1 MNLTKNNLNNHC
13 MDIHGLVVCK
23 YCGIHISSVEKWLYE
38 HLKLNHNFKTI
49 ISDYF
54 ENTLFTIINEEV
66 TCSLCGDILTSLMD
80 NLEKVIYHYLS
91 YHKLSLN
98 SIGNLLIQ
106 NPSME
111 FNQTVCQIENIKLEA
126 NDVEIET
133 ANNEGC
139 LKSLE
144 QKEKNCLC
152 EEKVSDSPMKED
164 QTDENEINEN
174 ISEKS
179 FQSNFDMIS
188 DVVDYKIDGYNDIN
202 FSEVQCIFSDTSD
215 DAMSDNETLNN
226 KESQNID
233 KHDCRNKTNTLSESN
248 SSIVLKSL
256 CIKCEVCLSNFDKKH
271 KYIKHLERLHGFKC
285 SNNNESVS
293 DKAVRLNSKYVT
305 VVKKY
310 KNPLYLCLICKTE
323 TRSKMLARKHIRS
336 HDFWIS
342 EICDSSDIGYKCYF
356 CNDLFWTIENRNVHQ
371 IEKHLSLD
379 ESIKFM
385 KCYLCTTIFSS
396 KTCLKRHVQVEH
408 ESKEEFTSTSYKCMH
423 CHMLYPNLNQ
433 IRKHFKDDHP
443 GSKSLYCSF
452 STCRTKCSSKKV
464 LKNHFKNLHLT
475 QKSSQPQ
482 NCEICGKF
490 FKNLRCK
497 QLHVKMKHLNS
508 IKTGFKC
515 RVCDER
521 FETDEKRKEHM
532 EAFHP
537 GVATF
542 FCQYCNKGFRSKSG
556 LSSHRQTHSDLNLI
570 CPHCQKSFSRRDSYI
585 EHMLIHNGPRHR
597 CDQCGR
603 EFVQRSNLVRHKRIH
618 SGIKPYFC
626 QYCYRGFA
634 DKSACSSHERV
645 HTREEVC
652 ACPYCNRTFS
662 KKQKLKYHIRIHT
675 GEGLLTCTVCQ
686 KTFTSSYS
694 MKKHME
700 THSRRAIS
708 NGKYNKKE
716 LERHSDS

>member
-1 MNLTKNNLNNHC
+1 MSSTNSLKDLEILCDLCQEDFSSDEEISYHKIVYHNFSSCKFCHNSYENINERKNHEILEHYPLICIWCNECFLSYKVLNHHILKVHGCKICDFCTEKIYPKEIYLEHLSQKHKITAICKDNENTPHLILDPKNENQFLCKLCDKHLPVIFFYMHYKDEHNIKNYILLNIINKMGIKEYIKNKLDYHGTQISKIIPNCDAVVDSCKVSTDNTCKFCGHLYSFKAPREFHDIYCSGNFHCSKCNSSFDSIHERENHLGTEHFIYCPFGCTNMNLTKNNLNNHC

-139 LKSLE
+139 PKSLE

-152 EEKVSDSPMKED
+152 EEKAVSDSPMKED

-256 CIKCEVCLSNFDKKH
+256 CIKCEVCLSNFDKKD

-293 DKAVRLNSKYVT
+293 DKAVRLNSKYLT

-396 KTCLKRHVQVEH
+396 KV
-408 ESKEEFTSTSYKCMH
+408 
-423 CHMLYPNLNQ
+423 
-433 IRKHFKDDHP
+433 
-443 GSKSLYCSF
+443 
-452 STCRTKCSSKKV
+452 
-464 LKNHFKNLHLT
+464 
-475 QKSSQPQ
+475 
-482 NCEICGKF
+482 IC
-490 FKNLRCK
+490 N
-497 QLHVKMKHLNS
+497 VDN
-508 IKTGFKC
+508 
-515 RVCDER
+515 
-521 FETDEKRKEHM
+521 
-532 EAFHP
+532 
-537 GVATF
+537 
-542 FCQYCNKGFRSKSG
+542 
-556 LSSHRQTHSDLNLI
+556 
-570 CPHCQKSFSRRDSYI
+570 
-585 EHMLIHNGPRHR
+585 
-597 CDQCGR
+597 
-603 EFVQRSNLVRHKRIH
+603 
-618 SGIKPYFC
+618 
-626 QYCYRGFA
+626 
-634 DKSACSSHERV
+634 
-645 HTREEVC
+645 
-652 ACPYCNRTFS
+652 
-662 KKQKLKYHIRIHT
+662 
-675 GEGLLTCTVCQ
+675 
-686 KTFTSSYS
+686 
-694 MKKHME
+694 
-700 THSRRAIS
+700 
-708 NGKYNKKE
+708 
-716 LERHSDS
+716 